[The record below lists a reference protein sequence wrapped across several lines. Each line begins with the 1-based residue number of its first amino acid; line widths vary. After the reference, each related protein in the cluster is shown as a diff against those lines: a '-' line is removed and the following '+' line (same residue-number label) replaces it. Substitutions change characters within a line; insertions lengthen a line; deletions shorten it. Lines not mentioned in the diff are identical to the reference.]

1 MILILVICL
10 LVIIGVM
17 HWLFIVIMVLM
28 VCVYIRISYEVM
40 MTLVVI
46 VVNRLL
52 IGLPVIVVF
61 VKVDSRIN
69 CFEHVMF
76 RFFNKI
82 RRVVVHRL
90 NKHRFMPRL
99 RIDVEISFVMDRLN

>member
-17 HWLFIVIMVLM
+17 HLLVIIVLLVR
-28 VCVYIRISYEVM
+28 VFIRISYEVM

>member
-17 HWLFIVIMVLM
+17 HLLVIIVLLVR
-28 VCVYIRISYEVM
+28 VFFRISYEVM

-61 VKVDSRIN
+61 VEVDSRIN